1 MKIFAISDLHMSI
14 NNTKPMDIFGPVW
27 DNYIDKIVTDWKEK
41 VTEEDIVLLA
51 GDLSWAM
58 KLEEAVA
65 DLNYLK
71 DLPGKKI
78 IIRGNHDYW
87 WGTISKVRNILPENF
102 FALQNDAIEINNHI
116 FCGTRGWMITNT
128 EEPSQDKK
136 IFDRELVRLEL
147 SLQSAQKLRTNNQK
161 LICLIHYPPFDKNF
175 NSTAFTDLLEKYNVD
190 IVVYGHLHGRQV
202 VYKKV
207 YELNGITY
215 YLSSCDL
222 VDNNLVE
229 II

>member
-1 MKIFAISDLHMSI
+1 
-14 NNTKPMDIFGPVW
+14 
-27 DNYIDKIVTDWKEK
+27 
-41 VTEEDIVLLA
+41 
-51 GDLSWAM
+51 
-58 KLEEAVA
+58 
-65 DLNYLK
+65 
-71 DLPGKKI
+71 
-78 IIRGNHDYW
+78 
-87 WGTISKVRNILPENF
+87 
-102 FALQNDAIEINNHI
+102 
-116 FCGTRGWMITNT
+116 MITNT

>member
-1 MKIFAISDLHMSI
+1 MSI